1 MSADVRVSVA
11 LATRDGAR
19 YLTEQLE
26 SILAQTRPV
35 DQIVVSDDAST
46 DGTVEL
52 AERLLASSGI
62 AVVTVRN
69 DPPLGVAGNF
79 QAALAACDGD
89 VILLSDQDDT
99 WHPDRVESSLAVLE
113 GDGRWLALHADAALV
128 DGDGAPLGLQ
138 LLDALEVPP
147 QVRARITEGDSFPA
161 FLQRNLATG
170 ATMAI
175 RRELRD
181 LALPV
186 PAGWIHDE
194 WLAIVASALG
204 RLTLVDRPL
213 IDYRQHGGN
222 EIGVAAPSRRAK
234 VRRVLAP
241 RGDRNRVL
249 ARRAASL
256 EERLDGL
263 DVPQGVREQAG
274 EKRRFE
280 QQRADLPRN
289 RLRRIPS
296 VLKWAARGDYTSYA
310 SRGRADVLRDLLQ
323 PW

>member
-1 MSADVRVSVA
+1 MRVSVA

-19 YLTEQLE
+19 YLSAQIE
-26 SILAQTRPV
+26 SILGQTRPV

-52 AERLLASSGI
+52 AQRLVASSGI
-62 AVVTVRN
+62 DVVTVRN

-89 VILLSDQDDT
+89 VILLSDQDDV
-99 WHPDRVESSLAVLE
+99 WHPDRVQSSLAVFE
-113 GDGRWLALHADAALV
+113 SDPRWLALHADAALV
-128 DGDGAPLGLQ
+128 DGDGLPLGLD
-138 LLDALEVPP
+138 LLDALEVPSE
-147 QVRARITEGDSFPA
+147 VRARVTAGDAFPA

-213 IDYRQHGGN
+213 IDYRQHGAN
-222 EIGVAAPSRRAK
+222 EIGVSAPSVRAK
-234 VRRVLAP
+234 ARRVLAP
-241 RGDRNRVL
+241 RGERNRVL
-249 ARRAASL
+249 AQRAASL
-256 EERLDGL
+256 DERLDGF

-289 RLRRIPS
+289 RLRRLPS
-296 VLKWAARGDYTSYA
+296 VLRWAARGDYSTYA